1 MSGPIQLP
9 PPPPLRTRSVGA
21 ILGDAFRL
29 YAKHWLMLVQVVAIV
44 AVPLT
49 LIQYLV
55 TDQLAEN
62 VIVRGDVGGGTIE
75 IVAES
80 ELWRDGVTALVVFIV
95 SLLVTQILLG
105 AIAWTVAGIL
115 VGREPSVADS
125 YRFGAARIW
134 SILLV
139 SVLAGLAIVGGF
151 ILLIIPGL
159 IVLTHLVCSIPALVV
174 EGKRGRAALSRSWR
188 LVRGRAWPV
197 FGALLVTGILTGL
210 VSSVLT
216 APVSEGWFARGLLA
230 SLASVI
236 TYPFTALVVGLLYF
250 DLRVRK
256 ESLDVM
262 TLDRELR
269 AAAP

>member
-9 PPPPLRTRSVGA
+9 PPPPLRQRSVGD

-29 YAKHWLMLVQVVAIV
+29 YGKHWLMLVQVVAVV

-62 VIVRGDVGGGTIE
+62 VIIRRDVGGGTIE
-75 IVAES
+75 IVSES
-80 ELWRDGVTALVVFIV
+80 ELWRDGVTALVAFIV

-115 VGREPSVADS
+115 VGREPSVSDS

-216 APVSEGWFARGLLA
+216 APVSEGWFAQGLLA

-256 ESLDVM
+256 ESLDVV

-269 AAAP
+269 ASAP

>member
-1 MSGPIQLP
+1 MSAPIQLP
-9 PPPPLRTRSVGA
+9 PPPPLRQRSVGD

-29 YAKHWLMLVQVVAIV
+29 YGKHWLMLVQVVAVV

-62 VIVRGDVGGGTIE
+62 VIIRRDVGGGTIE

-80 ELWRDGVTALVVFIV
+80 ELWRDAVTALVVAIV
-95 SLLVTQILLG
+95 SLLVTQVLIG

-115 VGREPSVADS
+115 VGREPSISDS

-139 SVLAGLAIVGGF
+139 SVLSALAIIGGF
-151 ILLIIPGL
+151 ILLVIPGF
-159 IVLTHLVCSIPALVV
+159 IILTHLVCSIPAVVV

-197 FGALLVTGILTGL
+197 FGAIVVTGILTGF

-216 APVSEGWFARGLLA
+216 APAGEGWFAQGLLA

-236 TYPFTALVVGLLYF
+236 TTPFTALVVGLLYF

>member
-9 PPPPLRTRSVGA
+9 PPPPLRQRSVGD

-29 YAKHWLMLVQVVAIV
+29 YGKHWLVLVQVVAV
-44 AVPLT
+44 VVVPLT
-49 LIQYLV
+49 LIQYLI
-55 TDQLAEN
+55 TDQLAED
-62 VIVRGDVGGGTIE
+62 VVVRRGPAGTTIE
-75 IVAES
+75 IAS
-80 ELWRDGVTALVVFIV
+80 DGNLGAAALTALVIAIV
-95 SLLVTQILLG
+95 SLLVTLVLLG
-105 AIAWTVAGIL
+105 AIAWSVAGIL
-115 VGREPSVADS
+115 VGREPSVSDS

-159 IVLTHLVCSIPALVV
+159 IILTHLVCSIPALVV

-197 FGALLVTGILTGL
+197 FGALLVTGILAGF

-216 APVSEGWFARGLLA
+216 APVSEGWFAQGLLA

-236 TYPFTALVVGLLYF
+236 TTPFTALVVGLLYF